1 MTNTN
6 LFITPNEYF
15 KSIVADAMTA
25 RKIDSFPMA
34 QMYIVNILEFYLD
47 AKNLFEEDSAGKRKN
62 ETLAEMYL
70 TANQLP
76 QSQKTGLLKRCA
88 DRSLYISGFF
98 GDSLNRKLV
107 DIDYYADVGGAAYS
121 SLANTVQDDLMIQTY
136 QHLSDRF
143 LDYVEVLTYI
153 SEKSY
158 VKSDQNILRLY
169 DRYLKTGSDLA
180 KEKLIELGVMA
191 PAVENLKST
200 KS

>member
-15 KSIVADAMTA
+15 KSIVADALSA
-25 RKIDSFPMA
+25 RKVESFPMA

-47 AKNLFEEDSAGKRKN
+47 AKNLFEEDSSGKRKN

-76 QSQKTGLLKRCA
+76 ATQKTGLLKKCA

-107 DIDYYADVGGAAYS
+107 DIDYYADVGGSAYS
-121 SLANTVQDDLMIQTY
+121 TLASTAQDDLMVQTY
-136 QHLSDRF
+136 HHLSLRF

-153 SEKSY
+153 SEKSFI
-158 VKSDQNILRLY
+158 KADQNILRLY
-169 DRYLKTGSDLA
+169 DRYLKTGSELA
-180 KEKLIELGVMA
+180 KEKLMELGVMA
-191 PAVENLKST
+191 PTVETLKST